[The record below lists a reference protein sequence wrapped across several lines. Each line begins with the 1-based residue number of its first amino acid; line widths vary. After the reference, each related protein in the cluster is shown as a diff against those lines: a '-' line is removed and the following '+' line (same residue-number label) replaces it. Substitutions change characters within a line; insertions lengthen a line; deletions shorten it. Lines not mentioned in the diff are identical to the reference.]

1 MPLKKEVIKN
11 ERVGRGHEKIT
22 KITKTKGHLNTN
34 DIIAIYNNINA
45 RYGGDKKIMIKV
57 KAMGRDKRMTFKGY
71 YTDFNMQTAEE
82 YYEGRVVNPEVFDQF
97 FFCEVYIADDI
108 Y

>member
-1 MPLKKEVIKN
+1 
-11 ERVGRGHEKIT
+11 
-22 KITKTKGHLNTN
+22 
-34 DIIAIYNNINA
+34 
-45 RYGGDKKIMIKV
+45 
-57 KAMGRDKRMTFKGY
+57 
-71 YTDFNMQTAEE
+71 MQTAEE

>member
-1 MPLKKEVIKN
+1 MSLKKVVIKD
-11 ERVGRGHEKIT
+11 ERVGRGREKIT
-22 KITKTKGHLNTN
+22 RITKTKGRLNTD
-34 DIIAIYNNINA
+34 DIIAIYNNIND
-45 RYGGDKKIMIKV
+45 RYGGGNKKIMI

-71 YTDFNMQTAEE
+71 YTDFNMLTAEE